1 MDKNTTGK
9 LFRFLGLTVITIAI
23 VFAFSPSLRNGLG
36 SVDPPDKRPAA
47 GEMQGEQLNG
57 DSWSLSGERGK
68 VVLVNLWATWCPP
81 CRAETPD
88 LVRLHE
94 RYRERG
100 FTVAG
105 VTMDED
111 PAEAV
116 PGFVEQYKVSYPVVV
131 PQEPSALADSTD
143 VLPSSFLI
151 DRQGRVARRY
161 TGMVSEKGLADDIEA
176 LLREDQ
182 KN

>member
-1 MDKNTTGK
+1 MNKQHAGK
-9 LFRFLGLTVITIAI
+9 LFRTFGLAVVTIAI
-23 VFAFSPSLRNGLG
+23 VFAFSPSLRNGIG

-47 GEMQGEQLNG
+47 GELQGVQLNG
-57 DSWSLSGERGK
+57 DSWSLTSEKGK

-94 RYRERG
+94 RYRSQG

-111 PAEAV
+111 PAKAV
-116 PGFVEQYKVSYPVVV
+116 PGFAKQYKISYPIVV
-131 PQEPSALADSTD
+131 PQESSALVDSTD

-151 DRQGRVARRY
+151 DQHGRVARRY

-176 LLREDQ
+176 LLREDR